1 MGEEHTAFPYS
12 RIPIHKYRGNDGHLK
27 SHFANTP
34 LIIVAGK
41 KKNHRWLLKL
51 VGENVVK
58 NWIFAQSQ
66 SISPPYAH

>member
-34 LIIVAGK
+34 GIIVAGK
-41 KKNHRWLLKL
+41 KKKSSMVAKISGWKC
-51 VGENVVK
+51 GEK
-58 NWIFAQSQ
+58 
-66 SISPPYAH
+66 